1 MAGSPDIGA
10 RASYSDTG
18 TAQVRV
24 RGVGSVSAIRASI
37 IAGIVSALS
46 SLGWVRAC
54 ADDWVTRVTPAVDF
68 DDYFANWSIEWI
80 GWA

>member
-1 MAGSPDIGA
+1 LAREHRILIREPRKCVSGGGSA
-10 RASYSDTG
+10 
-18 TAQVRV
+18 
-24 RGVGSVSAIRASI
+24 SAIRASI

-68 DDYFANWSIEWI
+68 GDYFANFSIEWI
-80 GWA
+80 GLA